1 MGLMDRI
8 RQWGSRDGGRE
19 AAPIER
25 SPLELQ
31 LIEQMQDTIG
41 DPLRQQAPIRLRLL
55 FSGEVQGVGFRWNS
69 TAIAREL
76 DVTGWVCN
84 LDDGTVIME
93 AQGAPRQIIQLLDR
107 IHAYYQRFR
116 NRIWLERAD
125 GCATVADDGR
135 FEARY
140 EPGIDL

>member
-8 RQWGSRDGGRE
+8 RQWGSNDGAHE
-19 AAPIER
+19 TAPSVR
-25 SPLELQ
+25 SPLELE
-31 LIEQMQDTIG
+31 LIERMQDAIG
-41 DPLRQQAPIRLRLL
+41 DPLRQETPIRLRLR
-55 FSGEVQGVGFRWNS
+55 FTGEVQGVGFRWNS

-84 LDDGTVIME
+84 LDDGSVLME
-93 AQGAPRQIIQLLDR
+93 AQGTPRQIIQLFDR
-107 IHAYYQRFR
+107 IHACYQRIR

-125 GCATVADDGR
+125 ELPTVDGEGK